1 MKESLPAAVQ
11 QERPMPVQPD
21 RPVPGNQ
28 KPSVPGVGVLFNPA
42 LVDFVAQHA
51 QALDHLAVIPDR
63 CWVDPGPG
71 GQERFRPL
79 PAPLALLDRVA
90 QHRPVTLH
98 GIGLSICSA
107 EVFDRPYV
115 DNLARW
121 SAHWRARWVSEH
133 LSFSR
138 VGSAHEVN
146 AALALPIA
154 YDDEMLDLLVP
165 RIDAVQQRLGVP
177 FLLEN
182 NVAYVS
188 IPEQG
193 MGEAEFLNRLCA
205 RTSCSLLLDL
215 HNLYTNAV
223 NHRFSAHAFLDEL
236 ELERVVEVHVAGG
249 QPMMGFHT
257 DSHTGP
263 VHEGVWPLLSAMA
276 GRATALQ
283 AVTFEFHE
291 SSWPMLHTE
300 GVLAQLAQARAVLAR
315 VAANRAFEAETAAS
329 LAH

>member
-1 MKESLPAAVQ
+1 MKESGAASVPQ
-11 QERPMPVQPD
+11 GRPTPVQSD
-21 RPVPGNQ
+21 QPVPGKQ
-28 KPSVPGVGVLFNPA
+28 QPPTPGVGVLFNPA
-42 LVDFVAQHA
+42 LADFVVEHA

-71 GQERFRPL
+71 GQRRFQAL
-79 PAPLALLDRVA
+79 PAPLALVDRVA
-90 QHRPVTLH
+90 RQRPVTLH
-98 GIGLSICSA
+98 SIGLSICSA

-115 DNLARW
+115 DNLAYW

-215 HNLYTNAV
+215 HNLYCNAV
-223 NHRFSAHAFLDEL
+223 NHRFSAHAFLAEL
-236 ELERVVEVHVAGG
+236 ELSRVVEVHVAGG

-257 DSHTGP
+257 DSHSGP
-263 VHEGVWPLLSAMA
+263 VHEGVWPLLSAVA

-300 GVLAQLAQARAVLAR
+300 GVLEQLAQARAVLAR
-315 VAANRAFEAETAAS
+315 VAANRLFEAETASA
-329 LAH
+329 LAP

>member
-1 MKESLPAAVQ
+1 MMESGRAMLQ
-11 QERPMPVQPD
+11 NGQPM
-21 RPVPGNQ
+21 
-28 KPSVPGVGVLFNPA
+28 PGVGVLFNPA
-42 LVDFVAQHA
+42 LLDFVEEHA

-63 CWVDPGPG
+63 CWVDAGTG
-71 GQERFRPL
+71 ADRRFQPL
-79 PAPLALLDRVA
+79 PAPLAVLDRVA
-90 QHRPVTLH
+90 QQRPLTLH
-98 GIGLSICSA
+98 AIGLSICSA
-107 EVFDRPYV
+107 EIFDRPYV

-121 SAHWRARWVSEH
+121 AARWRARWVSEH

-138 VGSAHEVN
+138 VGNAHEVN

-165 RIDAVQQRLGVP
+165 RIDAVQQRLGLP

-223 NHRFSAHAFLDEL
+223 NHRFSAHAFLQEL
-236 ELERVVEVHVAGG
+236 DLSRVVEVHVAGG

-263 VHEGVWPLLSAMA
+263 VHQGVWPLLAA
-276 GRATALQ
+276 AAARAPALR

-300 GVLAQLAQARAVLAR
+300 GVLAQLAQARAVLSR
-315 VAANRAFEAETAAS
+315 VAADRIFEAETAHL

>member
-1 MKESLPAAVQ
+1 MAHVKDT
-11 QERPMPVQPD
+11 RPGPGASQPHL
-21 RPVPGNQ
+21 
-28 KPSVPGVGVLFNPA
+28 PGVGVLFNPA
-42 LVDFVAQHA
+42 LIDFVEQHA
-51 QALDHLAVIPDR
+51 KAFDHLAVIPDR
-63 CWVDPGPG
+63 CWSDPGPG
-71 GQERFRPL
+71 AQGRFQPL
-79 PAPLALLDRVA
+79 PAPLAIIDRVA
-90 QHRPVTLH
+90 AQRPLVLH
-98 GIGLSICSA
+98 SIGLSICSA
-107 EVFDRPYV
+107 EIFDRAYV

-121 SAHWRARWVSEH
+121 AGRWRAPWVSEH

-154 YDDEMLDLLVP
+154 CDEDMLDLLVP

-182 NVAYVS
+182 NVAYVT

-223 NHRFSAHAFLDEL
+223 NHRFSAYAFLDEL
-236 ELERVVEVHVAGG
+236 DLSRVLEVHVAGG

-263 VHEGVWPLLSAMA
+263 VHEAVWPLLAA
-276 GRATALQ
+276 TAARATALQ

-291 SSWPMLHTE
+291 SSWPLLHTE
-300 GVLAQLAQARAVLAR
+300 GLLAQLAQARAVLAR
-315 VAANRAFEAETAAS
+315 AAANRAFEAETASA

>member
-1 MKESLPAAVQ
+1 MQLKPLRPAPP
-11 QERPMPVQPD
+11 RPD
-21 RPVPGNQ
+21 RALPPKQSRPG
-28 KPSVPGVGVLFNPA
+28 PGVGLLFNPA
-42 LVDFVAQHA
+42 LIDFVEQHP

-63 CWVDPGPG
+63 CWLDPGPG
-71 GQERFRPL
+71 AEQRFQTL
-79 PAPLALLDRVA
+79 PAPLAIVNRVA
-90 QHRPVTLH
+90 AMRPVVLH
-98 GIGLSICSA
+98 SIGLSICSA
-107 EVFDRPYV
+107 EVFDRPYI
-115 DNLARW
+115 DNLAHW
-121 SAHWRARWVSEH
+121 AQHWRSRWVSEH

-138 VGSAHEVN
+138 VGGVHEVN

-154 YDDEMLDLLVP
+154 YDEEMLDLLVP

-182 NVAYVS
+182 NVAYVR

-223 NHRFSAHAFLDEL
+223 NHRFSAYGFLDEL
-236 ELERVVEVHVAGG
+236 DLSRVVEVHIAGG
-249 QPMMGFHT
+249 QPLMGFHT

-263 VHEGVWPLLSAMA
+263 VHHGVWPLLSAVA
-276 GRATALQ
+276 ARAAALQ

-291 SSWPMLHTE
+291 SSWPLLHSD
-300 GVLAQLAQARAVLAR
+300 GVLEQLAQARAVLAR
-315 VAANRAFEAETAAS
+315 VAANRAFEAETAQS
-329 LAH
+329 LVH

>member
-1 MKESLPAAVQ
+1 MPSAQASAAPKVLPP
-11 QERPMPVQPD
+11 E
-21 RPVPGNQ
+21 
-28 KPSVPGVGVLFNPA
+28 PSVGVLFNPA
-42 LVDFVAQHA
+42 LVDFVDQHA
-51 QALDHLAVIPDR
+51 HAVGHLAVIPDR

-71 GQERFRPL
+71 AEGRFAVL
-79 PAPLALLDRVA
+79 PAPLAMLERAAARWPLV
-90 QHRPVTLH
+90 LH

-107 EVFDRPYV
+107 DVFDRAYL
-115 DNLARW
+115 DNLAQW
-121 SAHWRARWVSEH
+121 AAHWRAPWVSEH

-138 VGSAHEVN
+138 VGGVHEVN

-193 MGEAEFLNRLCA
+193 MREADFLNRLCA

-236 ELERVVEVHVAGG
+236 DLSRVLEMHVAGG
-249 QPMMGFHT
+249 ESMMGFHT
-257 DSHTGP
+257 DSHTGA
-263 VHEGVWPLLSAMA
+263 VHEGVWPLLAA
-276 GRATALQ
+276 AATRATALR

-291 SSWPMLHTE
+291 SSWPLLHTH
-300 GVLAQLAQARAVLAR
+300 GVLAQLAKVRNVLRR
-315 VAANRAFEAETAAS
+315 VAADRAFEAETAPAVF
-329 LAH
+329 H

>member
-1 MKESLPAAVQ
+1 MQRRA
-11 QERPMPVQPD
+11 
-21 RPVPGNQ
+21 
-28 KPSVPGVGVLFNPA
+28 PGVGLLFNPA
-42 LVDFVAQHA
+42 LMDFVEQHA
-51 QALDHLAVIPDR
+51 QVLNPALGPVLDHLAVIPDR

-71 GQERFRPL
+71 AADRFQPL
-79 PAPLALLDRVA
+79 PAPLALIDRVA
-90 QHRPVTLH
+90 AKCPLLLH

-107 EVFDRPYV
+107 DVFDRPYV

-121 SAHWRARWVSEH
+121 CGHWRAQWVSEH

-138 VGSAHEVN
+138 VGTAHEVN

-154 YDDEMLDLLVP
+154 YDEEMLDLLVP

-182 NVAYVS
+182 NVSYVS

-205 RTSCSLLLDL
+205 RTSCGLLLDL

-236 ELERVVEVHVAGG
+236 DLSRVLEVHIAGG

-263 VHEGVWPLLSAMA
+263 VHEGVWPLLTATA
-276 GRATALQ
+276 GRATQLQ

-291 SSWPMLHTE
+291 SSWPMLHAE
-300 GVLAQLAQARAVLAR
+300 GVLAQLKQARAVLAR
-315 VAANRAFEAETAAS
+315 AAANREFEAETAKL

>member
-1 MKESLPAAVQ
+1 M
-11 QERPMPVQPD
+11 QETRSV
-21 RPVPGNQ
+21 
-28 KPSVPGVGVLFNPA
+28 PSVGLLFNPA
-42 LVDFVAQHA
+42 LIDFCEQHT

-63 CWVDPGPG
+63 CWVDPGPSAG
-71 GQERFRPL
+71 VEDRFQPL
-79 PAPLALLDRVA
+79 PAPLAMINRVA
-90 QHRPVTLH
+90 AKRPVVLH

-107 EVFDRPYV
+107 DIFDRPYV
-115 DNLARW
+115 DNLAHW
-121 SAHWRARWVSEH
+121 CQHWRSRWVSEH

-182 NVAYVS
+182 NVTYVS

-193 MGEAEFLNRLCA
+193 MSEAEFLNRLCA
-205 RTSCSLLLDL
+205 RTSCGLLLDL

-223 NHRFSAHAFLDEL
+223 NHRFSAYAFLDEL
-236 ELERVVEVHVAGG
+236 DLSRVLEVHVAGG

-263 VHEGVWPLLSAMA
+263 VHEGVWPLLAALA
-276 GRATALQ
+276 GRSSALQ

-291 SSWPMLHTE
+291 SSWPLLHTE
-300 GVLAQLAQARAVLAR
+300 GVLAQLAQARTLLAR
-315 VAANRAFEAETAAS
+315 AAANRAFEEETASS
-329 LAH
+329 LVH

>member
-1 MKESLPAAVQ
+1 MMRDSRPAPVK
-11 QERPMPVQPD
+11 QEWP
-21 RPVPGNQ
+21 
-28 KPSVPGVGVLFNPA
+28 VPGVGVLFNPA
-42 LVDFVAQHA
+42 LIDFVDQHA

-63 CWVDPGPG
+63 CWLGPGPG
-71 GQERFRPL
+71 AQDRFVPL

-98 GIGLSICSA
+98 SIGLSICSA
-107 EVFDRPYV
+107 DVFDRPYV

-121 SAHWRARWVSEH
+121 CGHWHARWVSEH

-154 YDDEMLDLLVP
+154 CDDEMLDLLVP

-182 NVAYVS
+182 NVSYVD

-236 ELERVVEVHVAGG
+236 DLSRVVEVHVAGG

-263 VHEGVWPLLSAMA
+263 VHEGVWPLLSALA
-276 GRATALQ
+276 GRAPALQ

-291 SSWPMLHTE
+291 SSWPMLHTK

-315 VAANRAFEAETAAS
+315 AAADRAFEAETS
-329 LAH
+329 GPLAH

>member
-1 MKESLPAAVQ
+1 MKQSRPASAQQQRPVAVQ
-11 QERPMPVQPD
+11 ND
-21 RPVPGNQ
+21 RPAPAQ
-28 KPSVPGVGVLFNPA
+28 QDRPLPGVGVLFNPA
-42 LVDFVAQHA
+42 LIDFVEQHA

-71 GQERFRPL
+71 AEGRFRPL

-90 QHRPVTLH
+90 QQRPVTLH
-98 GIGLSICSA
+98 SIGLSICSA
-107 EVFDRPYV
+107 DVFDRPYV

-146 AALALPIA
+146 AALALPVA

-236 ELERVVEVHVAGG
+236 ELSRVTEMHVAGG
-249 QPMMGFHT
+249 QSMMGFHT

-263 VHEGVWPLLSAMA
+263 VHEGVWPLLAA
-276 GRATALQ
+276 AAERASALQ

-315 VAANRAFEAETAAS
+315 VAAKRAFEEETSTS
-329 LAH
+329 LAF